1 MSNQRIFDHALLF
14 EVQTLILSHFFECD
28 KGITVPLKLYNN
40 IVPLLSFFIGILL
53 EELKKFVDFST
64 NQSMQYRRYFYK
76 CSNSN
81 SKKYKDGLVQYNKIN
96 FYTSDEI

>member
-14 EVQTLILSHFFECD
+14 ELQTLILSHFFECD

-64 NQSMQYRRYFYK
+64 NQS
-76 CSNSN
+76 NSSFICLLN
-81 SKKYKDGLVQYNKIN
+81 NLNKQL
-96 FYTSDEI
+96 SVA